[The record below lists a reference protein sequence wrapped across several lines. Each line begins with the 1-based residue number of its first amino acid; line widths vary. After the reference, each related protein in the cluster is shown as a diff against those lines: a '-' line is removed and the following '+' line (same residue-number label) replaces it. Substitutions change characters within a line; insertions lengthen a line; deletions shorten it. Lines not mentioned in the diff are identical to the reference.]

1 MQVSDNATRGKRVI
15 VRIDVRDGRVAHE
28 VKLTGLRDPRDPAE
42 LAARYQ
48 AEGADE
54 ILLLDASASLEG
66 RRQLP
71 ELVRR
76 TAASVFIPLIAG
88 GTLATLDEVD
98 ELLRAGAG
106 RARLNDA
113 AVADPELLRHAV
125 ERHGSERILL
135 AIDVR
140 EERRQIEIEARP
152 EVDASHAAGPPPVHN
167 WFRVFT
173 HGGIT
178 PTPLDAITWA
188 RRGVELGAGEVLIT
202 SIDRQG
208 SAHGYDLELTARL
221 NEAVDVAVI
230 AGGGAGSA
238 QHIRELFLLAG
249 ADGALAGGL
258 FHDGRV
264 TVREVKGVLADA
276 GIPVRL
282 EPPPLLS

>member
-1 MQVSDNATRGKRVI
+1 MQVSDNATRAKRVI
-15 VRIDVRDGRVAHE
+15 VRIDVRDGRIAHE
-28 VKLTGLRDPRDPAE
+28 VTLTGLRNPGDPVE
-42 LAARYQ
+42 LAAHYQ
-48 AEGADE
+48 AEGADA
-54 ILLLDASASLEG
+54 ILLLDSSESPEG
-66 RRQLP
+66 RRQLR
-71 ELVRR
+71 ELVQR
-76 TAASVFIPLIAG
+76 TALQVFIPLIAG
-88 GTLATLDEVD
+88 GTLTTLEEVD
-98 ELLRAGAG
+98 SLLRAGAG
-106 RARLNDA
+106 KVSLNDA
-113 AVADPELLRHAV
+113 AVADPDLLRHAV

-152 EVDASHAAGPPPVHN
+152 EVDATHAAGPPPVHN

-173 HGGIT
+173 HGGAT

-202 SIDRQG
+202 SIDRRG
-208 SAHGYDLELTARL
+208 SVDGYDLELTARM

-230 AGGGAGSA
+230 ASGGAGSA
-238 QHIRELFLLAG
+238 EHIRELFLLAG

-264 TVREVKGVLADA
+264 SIRDVKGVLAAA

-282 EPPPLLS
+282 EAPPLLP